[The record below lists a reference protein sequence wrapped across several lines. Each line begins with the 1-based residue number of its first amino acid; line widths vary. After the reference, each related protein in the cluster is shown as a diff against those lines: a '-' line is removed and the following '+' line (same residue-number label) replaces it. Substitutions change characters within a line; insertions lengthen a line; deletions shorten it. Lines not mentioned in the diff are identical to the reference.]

1 MLYNINNFIS
11 TSNWRYLFYSLDIIL
26 VAILFYIF
34 YMLMYNTRAY
44 SIALGFIILLFITL
58 IAKIFGLTTLSW
70 LFDKFFQVG
79 LIAIVVLFQAEIKHG
94 LRILGGRALFKK
106 SFGYNED
113 QIQKIMSATFNLSY
127 KGYGALIVFQRNIS
141 LHSLVDKAVRLNA
154 DISIELLESIF
165 FKNNPI
171 HDGAAIIMEN
181 RIAAASAYLPLTETE
196 PQIKNRRL
204 GTRHRAALGISEQT
218 DAVVVVVSEETQC
231 VSIVHG
237 GILEYNLSRDELYK
251 RLGELLEVK
260 VD

>member
-1 MLYNINNFIS
+1 MGGKLIIS
-11 TSNWRYLFYSLDIIL
+11 
-26 VAILFYIF
+26 
-34 YMLMYNTRAY
+34 
-44 SIALGFIILLFITL
+44 
-58 IAKIFGLTTLSW
+58 
-70 LFDKFFQVG
+70 
-79 LIAIVVLFQAEIKHG
+79 
-94 LRILGGRALFKK
+94 
-106 SFGYNED
+106 
-113 QIQKIMSATFNLSY
+113 
-127 KGYGALIVFQRNIS
+127 
-141 LHSLVDKAVRLNA
+141 SLVIKL
-154 DISIELLESIF
+154 IESIF

-204 GTRHRAALGISEQT
+204 GTRHRAAIGISEQT